1 VKLADLIEA
10 KRAEIADITQAYD
23 AATARQ
29 RGIIKAA
36 RDEGRDQL
44 TRLEAEEVESLRQEA
59 QAAEKR
65 HDAAKRALDEL
76 ERAAAD
82 EQRVEAEQKD
92 VRETAAADGTG
103 QPGGESRAKP
113 AYDQIHRVGQEKRTY
128 NPAEDKNGRQ
138 FLRDV
143 ASQFLNRSD
152 YGAHDRL
159 ARHMQEETVERG
171 AETLK
176 KQQRAVGTGAFAGL
190 VVPQYLT
197 DMYAPAVAALRPF
210 ADACNKHDLPESGMT
225 LNISRITTATSTAL
239 QATENS
245 AVSETNIDD
254 TLLTINVQTAA
265 GQQTISRQAI
275 ERGSGVEEVTIQDL
289 FKRLATTL
297 DSTLLNQATTGLS
310 AVATSNAY
318 TDASPTATEL
328 YPKIL
333 QAAAGSEAALLGLA
347 TPDIAV
353 LHSRRWYWLQS
364 QLTSTWPL
372 FQQNNLPSQS
382 GGEVNSTSRYGSG
395 FRGMLPSG
403 LAVIVDNSVVTN
415 SGAGTNEDEIYVVP
429 SEECHLWEDP
439 SAPLFIRADQPAAAS
454 LGVLLVVYSY
464 FGYTFGRFPASMQK
478 IAGTGLVT
486 PTF

>member
-1 VKLADLIEA
+1 MKLADLIEA

-82 EQRVEAEQKD
+82 EQRVEDEGKD
-92 VRETAAADGTG
+92 VRETAAADSPATG
-103 QPGGESRAKP
+103 QTSGQSR
-113 AYDQIHRVGQEKRTY
+113 AYDQVHRVGQEQRTY
-128 NPAEDKNGRQ
+128 TPESDKQGRQ

-143 ASQFLNRSD
+143 AAQFLSRSD
-152 YGAHDRL
+152 FEAHDRL
-159 ARHMQEETVERG
+159 ARHMREEAVERG
-171 AETLK
+171 PEKLK
-176 KQQRAVGTGAFAGL
+176 AQQRAAGTGAFAGL

-210 ADACNKHDLPESGMT
+210 ADACNRHDLPESGMT
-225 LNISRITTATSTAL
+225 VNISRVTTATSVAL

-275 ERGSGVEEVTIQDL
+275 ERGTGVEEVTVQDL
-289 FKRLATTL
+289 FKRYATAL

-310 AVATSNAY
+310 AVATANAY

-333 QAAAGSEAALLGLA
+333 QAAAGSEAALLGMA
-347 TPDIAV
+347 SPDIAV
-353 LHSRRWYWLQS
+353 MHSRRYYWLQS
-364 QLTSTWPL
+364 QLASVWPL
-372 FQQNNLPSQS
+372 FQQGGLPAQS
-382 GGEVNSTSRYGSG
+382 AGQIDTNSRYGSG
-395 FRGMLPSG
+395 FRGIMPSG
-403 LAVIVDNSVVTN
+403 LAMIVDNNVGTSF
-415 SGAGTNEDEIYVVP
+415 GTNEDELYVVP

-439 SAPLFIRADQPAAAS
+439 SAPMFIRADQPAVAS
-454 LGVLLVVYSY
+454 LGVLLVTYGY
-464 FGYTFGRFPASMQK
+464 FAYTFGRYPAGMQK
-478 IAGTGLVT
+478 VSGTGMIT
-486 PTF
+486 PAFT

>member
-10 KRAEIADITQAYD
+10 KRAEVTEHGTAHDQAL
-23 AATARQ
+23 ARQ
-29 RGIIKAA
+29 RGILNIAKN
-36 RDEGRDQL
+36 EGRDQL
-44 TRLEAEEVESLRQEA
+44 TKLEAEEVESLRREA
-59 QAAEKR
+59 AAAEKR
-65 HDAAKRALDEL
+65 YDAAKKALDEL

-82 EQRVEAEQKD
+82 EVKVEGEAQET
-92 VRETAAADGTG
+92 RETPAAE
-103 QPGGESRAKP
+103 PKGGESRGKP
-113 AYDQIHRVGQEKRTY
+113 AYDQVHRVGQEQRTY
-128 NPAEDKNGRQ
+128 NQESDKNGKQ

-143 ASQFLNRSD
+143 ASQYLNRSD
-152 YGAHDRL
+152 FEAHERL
-159 ARHMQEETVERG
+159 ARHMREEEVERG
-171 AETLK
+171 PEKLK
-176 KQQRAVGTGAFAGL
+176 AQQRAVGTGAFAGL

-197 DMYAPAVAALRPF
+197 DLYAPAVAALRPF

-225 LNISRITTATSTAL
+225 LNISRITTATSAAL

-289 FKRLATTL
+289 YKRLATTL
-297 DSTLLNQATTGLS
+297 DSTLINQATTGLS
-310 AVATSNAY
+310 AVATANTY
-318 TDASPTATEL
+318 TDASPTAAEL

-347 TPDIAV
+347 TPDLGV
-353 LHSRRWYWLQS
+353 MHSRRWYWLQS
-364 QLTSTWPL
+364 QLSSSWPL
-372 FQQNNLPSQS
+372 FQQSNLPPQS

-403 LAVIVDNSVVTN
+403 LAVIVDNNIATN
-415 SGAGTNEDEIYVVP
+415 LGAGTNEDELYVVP

-439 SAPLFIRADQPAAAS
+439 DAPMFIRADQPSAAS

-464 FGYTFGRFPASMQK
+464 FAYTFGRFPAGMQK
-478 IAGTGLVT
+478 VSGTGLVT